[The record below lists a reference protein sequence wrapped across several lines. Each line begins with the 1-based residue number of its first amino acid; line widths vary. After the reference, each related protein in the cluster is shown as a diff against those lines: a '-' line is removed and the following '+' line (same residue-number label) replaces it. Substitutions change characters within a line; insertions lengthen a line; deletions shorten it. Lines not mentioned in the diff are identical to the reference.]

1 MLTWFRD
8 KAKIFLIAIIVT
20 FVVLIFVQWGTGQ
33 LNARRDYTGAVA
45 RIEGR
50 DITPAEYD
58 DCFTL
63 AYQRHENEM
72 TMAGDPSP
80 SQELTAMAGVI
91 EKEAWEDLINSEL
104 ERLYLE
110 DLGWPEAG
118 AREAMALMLVQLEL
132 MGVEDPQTYLS
143 EMQRM
148 PGFPAQLQQV
158 VRQLRFAAFPAATR
172 LQNMASRE
180 EVEYL
185 VSERYMPVSARY
197 LVFSSNPPLP
207 GDDDLRAF
215 YDSHPELFTTPPFG
229 IVRFAA
235 VSVLPDSAD
244 IRRAMSTVDSLAFNR
259 VSPPDTVVLTREN
272 FLLFTMADTLP
283 AVGEMTRPFVSPSLR
298 GGYLQACHV
307 VSVLSVDP
315 SSDGTNS
322 LDTVSIAHWETAVLP
337 GIEALR
343 RTQYAVEDHLADLLS
358 GEIPWSDSLTIAD
371 WGTIRIEENSPL
383 NAGLPPAMVAF
394 ALDTAWTDS
403 IGPVFFAPS
412 FQGGY
417 PALIA
422 AKKLDG
428 STESITMSYEEA
440 ATTGTLLITAYSA
453 IQAES
458 SLAVAG
464 REIARMRELG
474 LTLGAYA
481 EIESLPVQSTPEFT
495 VSSVR
500 QAAMDDPDAYGG
512 ILCNLDFAL
521 DALVAPLMTP
531 MGPYRT
537 GTSAVVAEVTVRN
550 PLPMPGDPAVLSPVY
565 LDTQAAHSFGLIRD
579 FLSLLR
585 RRSEVEDLRDEYA
598 AAMDSLRNERPVRM
612 PAGY

>member
-63 AYQRHENEM
+63 AYQHHENEM

-244 IRRAMSTVDSLAFNR
+244 IRRAMSTV
-259 VSPPDTVVLTREN
+259 
-272 FLLFTMADTLP
+272 
-283 AVGEMTRPFVSPSLR
+283 
-298 GGYLQACHV
+298 
-307 VSVLSVDP
+307 
-315 SSDGTNS
+315 
-322 LDTVSIAHWETAVLP
+322 
-337 GIEALR
+337 
-343 RTQYAVEDHLADLLS
+343 
-358 GEIPWSDSLTIAD
+358 
-371 WGTIRIEENSPL
+371 
-383 NAGLPPAMVAF
+383 
-394 ALDTAWTDS
+394 
-403 IGPVFFAPS
+403 
-412 FQGGY
+412 
-417 PALIA
+417 
-422 AKKLDG
+422 
-428 STESITMSYEEA
+428 
-440 ATTGTLLITAYSA
+440 
-453 IQAES
+453 
-458 SLAVAG
+458 
-464 REIARMRELG
+464 
-474 LTLGAYA
+474 
-481 EIESLPVQSTPEFT
+481 
-495 VSSVR
+495 
-500 QAAMDDPDAYGG
+500 
-512 ILCNLDFAL
+512 
-521 DALVAPLMTP
+521 
-531 MGPYRT
+531 
-537 GTSAVVAEVTVRN
+537 
-550 PLPMPGDPAVLSPVY
+550 
-565 LDTQAAHSFGLIRD
+565 
-579 FLSLLR
+579 
-585 RRSEVEDLRDEYA
+585 
-598 AAMDSLRNERPVRM
+598 
-612 PAGY
+612 